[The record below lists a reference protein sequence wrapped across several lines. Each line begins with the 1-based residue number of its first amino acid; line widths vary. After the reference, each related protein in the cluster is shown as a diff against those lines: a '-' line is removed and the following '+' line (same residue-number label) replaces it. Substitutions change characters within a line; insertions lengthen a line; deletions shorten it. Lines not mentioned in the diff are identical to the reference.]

1 MPTER
6 IGLNHKR
13 FLPWFLLVCLLDF
26 GLRFSALTFDSLYL
40 DEAYQ
45 SMYESTGQP
54 LTAFMKL
61 HGESLLFR
69 FDEPHPLSDVLAHF
83 REVDPLCPP
92 LYGVLLNRWRLIAGS
107 SDLALRGF
115 SVVFSVLANIAEMIF
130 ATAIFGPVIG
140 LCTGLLQAI
149 SPFDLTY
156 GQEVR
161 MYSLEL
167 FLATTST
174 GCLVWLIQAAKTR
187 ARFLACA
194 LYAVSTWALVNTHY
208 TAVFTVAYQVL
219 FALVVCWKR
228 RDGRLLLWLIAGWL
242 LFGLLFIPW
251 LNLLL
256 QAQANSKGSYYVT
269 RHFTWWWPVWALLG
283 RIPLNWCGFLS
294 GSRVPAYFAPI
305 YLTSAVVLA
314 FGIKNAVREVRSAPK
329 AESKGSATAAGSLM
343 SHYLILSWAIVPALM
358 LWILDVVETRKVVE
372 VSRYLIATAPA
383 VYMLAGSGMSVLL
396 RRQKWWRFLLVG
408 HVLFALANITYYH
421 IVPQRRPWKLMAEKV
436 EQLVKPDE
444 ILMISQYYD
453 IVCLDRY
460 LHRPVRQLGL
470 SPNMGADSARDT
482 IRSFLEM
489 QRFWLI
495 TAEDGDSIITMIPP
509 EFHETSLI
517 RLPHDLH
524 LYLYERSSNSVG
536 K

>member
-6 IGLNHKR
+6 IGPNLKR
-13 FLPWFLLVCLLDF
+13 FLPWFLLICLLDF

-54 LTAFMKL
+54 LTPFMKL
-61 HGESLLFR
+61 HGQPLLFR
-69 FDEPHPLSDVLAHF
+69 FDEPHPLTDVLAHF

-92 LYGVLLNRWRLIAGS
+92 LYGVLLNRWRVIAGS
-107 SDLALRGF
+107 SDFALRGF
-115 SVVFSVLANIAEMIF
+115 SVVFSVLANIAEMLF
-130 ATAIFGPVIG
+130 AAAIFGPVVG

-167 FLATTST
+167 FLAISST
-174 GCLVWLIQAAKTR
+174 GCLVWLIQSARTR
-187 ARFLACA
+187 SRLLACA
-194 LYAVSTWALVNTHY
+194 LYAVSTCALINTHY
-208 TAVFTVAYQVL
+208 TAVFTVIYQAL
-219 FALVVCWKR
+219 FASIVCWKR
-228 RDGRLLLWLIAGWL
+228 RDGRLLLWLIAGWAL
-242 LFGLLFIPW
+242 CGALFMPW

-256 QAQANSKGSYYVT
+256 QAQANSKGSFYVA
-269 RHFTWWWPVWALLG
+269 RRFTWWWPVWALLG

-305 YLTSAVVLA
+305 YVTSGVVLA
-314 FGIKNAVREVRSAPK
+314 FGINNAIRAVRSAPK
-329 AESKGSATAAGSLM
+329 TESNGSATAAGSLL

-358 LWILDVVETRKVVE
+358 LWILDVIESRKVVE
-372 VSRYLIATAPA
+372 VARYLIATAPA
-383 VYMLAGSGMSVLL
+383 VYMLAGLGMAALL
-396 RRQKWWRFLLVG
+396 RRKKWGHFLLLG
-408 HVLFALANITYYH
+408 HVLLALANITYYH
-421 IVPQRRPWKLMAEKV
+421 IVPQRRPWRQMAQKV
-436 EQLVKPDE
+436 EELVKPDE

-460 LHRPVRQLGL
+460 LHKPVRQLGL
-470 SPNMGADSARDT
+470 SPNMGADYARDT
-482 IRSFLEM
+482 IRSIAGM

-495 TAEDGDSIITMIPP
+495 TAEDGDSIVTMIPA
-509 EFHETSLI
+509 EFHQSSLV

-524 LYLYERSSNSVG
+524 LYSYDRTGNSVG
-536 K
+536 R